1 MSPDQVLVI
10 IAIAIGAWTFT
21 RMLRSPLAEALARR
35 IGGARPSGGGRDAEL
50 ADLRARLAELEER
63 VDFAERLLL
72 RERQAGT
79 LEPGGRP

>member
-1 MSPDQVLVI
+1 LAI

-35 IGGARPSGGGRDAEL
+35 IGGAGPSGGGRDAEL

-72 RERQAGT
+72 QERQAGT
-79 LEPGGRP
+79 LEPGARP